1 MTKRRRPRQVK
12 FWATD
17 EELQLIKKKIEIS
30 KLSQQEYL
38 LRSALEKNILVIEGI
53 KELIIELTKEGN
65 ELRNL
70 SSKLEGENQEK
81 VWQITDRLMG
91 LWNQIDKTIRE
102 GKE

>member
-38 LRSALEKNILVIEGI
+38 LRSALEKNILVIEGK

>member
-70 SSKLEGENQEK
+70 SSKLEGENLKK
-81 VWQITDRLMG
+81 VSQTTDRLMG

>member
-38 LRSALEKNILVIEGI
+38 LRSALEKNIQVIEGI

-70 SSKLEGENQEK
+70 SSKLEGENLKK
-81 VWQITDRLMG
+81 VSQTTDRLMG

>member
-70 SSKLEGENQEK
+70 SSFRSDLLKFGELLCCIILS
-81 VWQITDRLMG
+81 V
-91 LWNQIDKTIRE
+91 
-102 GKE
+102 